1 MRTELFWV
9 PTTFPGRLAV
19 APRPRGGDWLDDELA
34 AWRAAGIETVVSLL
48 TPDEV
53 GDLGLEDEERAGA
66 AHGVRFLSLP
76 IPDRETPA
84 SRVAFEGLVSEI
96 ADELADG
103 RGVAV
108 HCRQGIGR
116 AGLTAAAVLIAAGLD
131 PAAAVERVSA
141 ARGRPV
147 PETPA
152 QRRWLDE
159 FARERPAL
167 TSNSALRAG
176 SVSDR
181 NDPA

>member
-9 PTTFPGRLAV
+9 PTPFPGRLAV
-19 APRPRGGDWLDDELA
+19 APRPRGGDWLDDEMA
-34 AWRAAGIETVVSLL
+34 AWHAAGIETVVSLL

-53 GDLGLEDEERAGA
+53 GEFDLEGEADAGA

-76 IPDRETPA
+76 VPDREIPA
-84 SRVAFEGLVSEI
+84 TRVAFERLVSEI
-96 ADELADG
+96 AGELADG

-116 AGLTAAAVLIAAGLD
+116 AGLTAAAVLITAGLD

-159 FARERPAL
+159 FARERVAA
-167 TSNSALRAG
+167 TSTTALRAG
-176 SVSDR
+176 RASDR
-181 NDPA
+181 SVPA